1 MSGPKYRRGADVI
14 KAKIASG
21 EIVGEITLGR
31 MRELTGATS
40 STARRAAKELVNEG
54 VLENHPGSPYTVIGT
69 PEDVAEYTIGRPP
82 AEDAGCR
89 ASAAVCR
96 VAPRCTAWAWRDAR
110 AFRDQPRGSV
120 RQAWLRHG
128 PRWPRRAPVSP
139 EKDVGAQGSPA
150 RGGDVVSMR
159 AHASYRPDYSK
170 LSSSQIVAARQKLG
184 LTYCRVR
191 RLPQ

>member
-69 PEDVAEYTIGRPP
+69 PEDVASTRSDDRPLRMQV
-82 AEDAGCR
+82 AELQRQFAELR
-89 ASAAVCR
+89 
-96 VAPRCTAWAWRDAR
+96 RDVPPGLGEMLERFATSLE
-110 AFRDQPRGSV
+110 D
-120 RQAWLRHG
+120 LY
-128 PRWPRRAPVSP
+128 
-139 EKDVGAQGSPA
+139 D
-150 RGGDVVSMR
+150 
-159 AHASYRPDYSK
+159 
-170 LSSSQIVAARQKLG
+170 KLG
-184 LTYCRVR
+184 YDMAPDGPDSTSEPGEGRGR
-191 RLPQ
+191 TG